1 MKLSITLKKNT
12 LLENPYFYA
21 GISVL
26 LWSTAAT
33 AFTIALKYLSIPLI
47 INIASLTSALIM
59 FMFIIAEGRV
69 EELKKQNFQTLFN
82 SFFMASIN
90 PLLYYIVL
98 FKAYKLLPAQEAQPL
113 SYTWPIMLT
122 ILSVIFFK
130 EKLSLK
136 KWLGIAL
143 SFLGVMFISTK
154 GNILSFELSDPKGV
168 FLALF
173 CALIWASYW
182 LLNVKDKREEVVKN
196 FLNFLFIGLTLT
208 IFHLFSS
215 EDLGLTSTGIGAAV
229 YIGFAEMG
237 VAFLAWGKAMSLS
250 KSKASLAKVTYLIPF
265 LSLIVMSLVLGEAIL
280 ISTVIGLGF
289 IILGIFM

>member
-1 MKLSITLKKNT
+1 MKSTISIKRDSI
-12 LLENPYFYA
+12 LENPYFYA

-33 AFTIALKYLSIPLI
+33 AFTIALKHLSIPLI

-59 FMFIIAEGRV
+59 FIFIISENRLG
-69 EELKKQNFQTLFN
+69 ELKSQNFQNLFN

-90 PLLYYIVL
+90 PLLYYIII
-98 FKAYKLLPAQEAQPL
+98 FKAYSMLPAQEAQPL
-113 SYTWPIMLT
+113 TYTWPIMLT

-130 EKLSLK
+130 EKLSFK
-136 KWLGIAL
+136 KWIGIGL

-154 GNILSFELSDPKGV
+154 GNIMSFELSDPKGV
-168 FLALF
+168 ALALL

-182 LLNVKDKREEVVKN
+182 LLNVKDKREEVIKN
-196 FLNFLFIGLTLT
+196 FLNFFFIGTILTV
-208 IFHLFSS
+208 FHLFLGRN
-215 EDLGLTSTGIGAAV
+215 LGLTPIGIGAAA

-250 KSKASLAKVTYLIPF
+250 KSKASLAKIIYLIPF
-265 LSLIVMSLVLGEAIL
+265 LSLIVMSLILGEVIL
-280 ISTVIGLGF
+280 LSTVIGLGF
-289 IILGIFM
+289 IIFGIFM

>member
-1 MKLSITLKKNT
+1 MKSSILLKKKSM
-12 LLENPYFYA
+12 LGNPYFYA

-33 AFTIALKYLSIPLI
+33 AFTIALKHLSIPLI
-47 INIASLTSALIM
+47 INIASLTSAFIM
-59 FMFIIAEGRV
+59 FTFIIAEGKV
-69 EELKKQNFQTLFN
+69 DELKKQNFQSLFN

-90 PLLYYIVL
+90 PLLYYIIL
-98 FKAYKLLPAQEAQPL
+98 FKAYKMLPAQEAQPL
-113 SYTWPIMLT
+113 TYTWPIMLT

-136 KWLGIAL
+136 KWFGIGL

-168 FLALF
+168 VLALA

-196 FLNFLFIGLTLT
+196 FLNFSFVGITLT
-208 IFHLFSS
+208 FFHIFSG
-215 EDLGLTSTGIGAAV
+215 EDLSLTSTGIAAAA

-237 VAFLAWGKAMSLS
+237 VAFLA
-250 KSKASLAKVTYLIPF
+250 
-265 LSLIVMSLVLGEAIL
+265 
-280 ISTVIGLGF
+280 
-289 IILGIFM
+289 